1 MSFAFDDQNH
11 LSIHSEPSIGANND
25 NFFLSV
31 SLNMSPEYI
40 TLPLYIFKF
49 SYLFGLLISSW
60 GSAASL
66 SDDLSLLSLLLFL
79 SLLLLLGHLINI
91 KLFSLPPP
99 RGWVR
104 FIFFGGGARGRRQ
117 TKCFFLRGGDLARLL
132 EEADLHYVYNEG
144 YFSKSVG
151 GSLRKI
157 VFLHVSYPNLQPSE
171 L

>member
-11 LSIHSEPSIGANND
+11 LSIHSEPSIGAKND
-25 NFFLSV
+25 NFFFLSV

-40 TLPLYIFKF
+40 FLPLFLFKF
-49 SYLFGLLISSW
+49 SYLFGLLIPSW

-66 SDDLSLLSLLLFL
+66 SDDLSLLLFI

-91 KLFSLPPP
+91 KMPRPLPPETLHTYQ
-99 RGWVR
+99 
-104 FIFFGGGARGRRQ
+104 IFSRRSPAEP
-117 TKCFFLRGGDLARLL
+117 TKKIFFLRGGDLARLL

-151 GSLRKI
+151 GSLRKN